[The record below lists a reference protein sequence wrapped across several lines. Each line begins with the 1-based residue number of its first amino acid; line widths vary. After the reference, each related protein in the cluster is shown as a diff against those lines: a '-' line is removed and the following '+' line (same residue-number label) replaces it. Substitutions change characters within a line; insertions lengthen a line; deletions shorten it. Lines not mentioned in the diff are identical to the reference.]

1 MTPSGERTQAQGTN
15 LQETVQGKGSDI
27 LGAVT
32 ETVSD
37 IGSSMIKPIE
47 NANTKVKEHGGTTT
61 ITQKGQDAGGGVL
74 DAIGETIAEIAQ
86 TTKAIVVGEDDQ
98 VEKSMQKNIGSD
110 SHSLDR
116 AKHEGYRAPTKNL

>member
-1 MTPSGERTQAQGTN
+1 MLPSGERTQAQGTN
-15 LQETVQGKGSDI
+15 LQEKVQGKGSDI

-37 IGSSMIKPIE
+37 IGSSMIKPID
-47 NANTKVKEHGGTTT
+47 NANTKVKEHGGTTV
-61 ITQKGQDAGGGVL
+61 TQKGQDAGGVL
-74 DAIGETIAEIAQ
+74 DAIGETIAEIAH
-86 TTKAIVVGEDDQ
+86 TTKVIVVGEDDE

-116 AKHEGYRAPTKNL
+116 AKHEGYRAPKNNVS